1 MGRAF
6 AHFVVLVALAP
17 LLGLSAFHLAGSA
30 TTGARSPVMVV
41 THTHTNSAST
51 LLGVSV
57 ATTNMYKQDTAEFG
71 HLPIIHVFDPGL
83 PSANAWSRGILSQA
97 KSAVLISFNAK
108 PSAILSGA
116 DNHQLSGFFNSAP
129 TGHPIY
135 YNYIHEPEDNI
146 KKGQFSASS
155 YVAAWAHI
163 VALAKAAHNSDL
175 HSTLILMSYDLRP
188 GSHRN
193 WRNYF
198 AGAGVISVLAWD
210 GYPAGAAGG
219 HGKLALTPPA
229 QFMGPGIAVSKSVGL
244 PFGFGEFGTPLVKG
258 RAAWLTSVGEF
269 LKSSGALFGTLFDSA
284 PPFPSMRLT
293 DSASIGAWRHVLS

>member
-17 LLGLSAFHLAGSA
+17 LLGLSAFHVAGSA
-30 TTGARSPVMVV
+30 TTGARSSVMVV
-41 THTHTNSAST
+41 THTNSAST

-57 ATTNMYKQDTAEFG
+57 ATTKMYKQDTAEFG

-83 PSANAWSRGILSQA
+83 PNANAWNRGILSQA

-146 KKGQFSASS
+146 EKGQFSASS

-293 DSASIGAWRHVLS
+293 DSASIDAWRHVIP